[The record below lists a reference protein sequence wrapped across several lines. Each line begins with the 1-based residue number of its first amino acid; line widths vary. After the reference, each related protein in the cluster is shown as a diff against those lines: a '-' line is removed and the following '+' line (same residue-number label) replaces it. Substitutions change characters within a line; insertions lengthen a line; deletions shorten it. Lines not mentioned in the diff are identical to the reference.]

1 MKNILESTENR
12 ADQME
17 ERISNLKVRNW
28 EMFQMQDE
36 REQRFFLSEE
46 TLRKSS
52 DSLRKSNIRIMGL
65 QKEKRRGQRFC
76 FKKQ

>member
-12 ADQME
+12 ADPMG

-36 REQRFFLSEE
+36 REQRFFKSEE
-46 TLRKSS
+46 TLCKSS
-52 DSLRKSNIRIMGL
+52 DSFRKSNIIMGL
-65 QKEKRRGQRFC
+65 QKEKRRGQRLF
-76 FKKQ
+76 

>member
-1 MKNILESTENR
+1 MKNILESR

-36 REQRFFLSEE
+36 IEQSFFKTDE
-46 TLRKSS
+46 TLCKLS

-65 QKEKRRGQRFC
+65 QKEKIRGQSFC

>member
-12 ADQME
+12 ADPMG

-36 REQRFFLSEE
+36 REQRFFKSEE
-46 TLRKSS
+46 TLCKSS
-52 DSLRKSNIRIMGL
+52 DSLRKSNIIMGL
-65 QKEKRRGQRFC
+65 QKEKRRGQRLF
-76 FKKQ
+76 